1 MATATITRLS
11 PTMPTQGSYDYL
23 YQADLGLHNLH
34 SVWAH
39 GPRGAGKEN
48 GPTSRRAKPP
58 SSCEPH
64 ARRSDS
70 GWDAV
75 ADTQHGVVYDPSSP
89 YAANFLAIGLE
100 YRLACALG
108 RKTIRLQDRSVDSP
122 ASRKL
127 GMPRYNHLVMNILL
141 ISRARRPL
149 ELRGA
154 REG

>member
-70 GWDAV
+70 GWNAV
-75 ADTQHGVVYDPSSP
+75 ADTQTGVVYDSSSP

-108 RKTIRLQDRSVDSP
+108 RKTIRLQDRYADS
-122 ASRKL
+122 AEYRQS
-127 GMPRYNHLVMNILL
+127 
-141 ISRARRPL
+141 SRPL
-149 ELRGA
+149 YKH
-154 REG
+154 